1 MADIL
6 KMTRQLISIA
16 EDLRYR
22 FGIYYP
28 DSNADLYDF
37 DQTWASTALGFGG
50 VGGSALTTERTYVF
64 IPNTL
69 EDEAFVFFG
78 GTYAYTAN
86 LTDAF
91 WEDIKKKDM
100 AKVKESGKYMRYRK

>member
-1 MADIL
+1 MAKLL
-6 KMTRQLISIA
+6 KTARQLIEIA
-16 EDLRYR
+16 EFCRDR
-22 FGIYYP
+22 FGVYY
-28 DSNADLYDF
+28 ADGQLYDF

-50 VGGSALTTERTYVF
+50 VGGAALTTERTYVF
-64 IPNTL
+64 IPNSL

-91 WEDIKKKDM
+91 WEDIEKKDM